1 MVDLIIIV
9 SAPLKK
15 MARPSSKEINMKD
28 ICVKCG
34 TKFEWVLD
42 DAIIRYGCGNPK
54 AIVPC
59 PYCKKLNIVFER

>member
-1 MVDLIIIV
+1 
-9 SAPLKK
+9 
-15 MARPSSKEINMKD
+15 MKD

-34 TKFEWVLD
+34 TKFEWVLN

>member
-1 MVDLIIIV
+1 
-9 SAPLKK
+9 
-15 MARPSSKEINMKD
+15 MKD

-34 TKFEWVLD
+34 TKFEWMLD

-59 PYCKKLNIVFER
+59 PHCKKLNIVFVNNQFLFCIFCSVIICIFCPRDC